1 MVREF
6 IIISTFCMFNQFC
19 MLCFSVGVQALC
31 MFLYVFVCNVM
42 LCSVS
47 PPLRSEPIE
56 ENPYRPTYIFPENYD
71 IQVKSKG
78 IRWQ

>member
-1 MVREF
+1 
-6 IIISTFCMFNQFC
+6 MFF
-19 MLCFSVGVQALC
+19 FPVGVQALC
-31 MFLYVFVCNVM
+31 VFLYVFVCYVT

-71 IQVKSKG
+71 IQMKSKG
-78 IRWQ
+78 IRWQLLHSLWLY